1 MGRGRRFCPP
11 HRACVNAWRD
21 ASGRGG
27 ESVRSKSIPELDPT
41 LVEHR
46 RIWETKPAL
55 RVIYA
60 DYHRRLLNAC
70 PRGLV
75 LDIGGGSAHVKHYR
89 GDVISADILP
99 FPGIDVVC
107 DAHVLPFAEGQFSGI
122 VMLDVLHHLERPI
135 DFLSEAARVLRPDG
149 VLAMIEPGMTT
160 LSYPFYRYM
169 HQEPAD
175 LGADPFEAA
184 GSRSGKDPWDS
195 NQAIPTL
202 LFARKRNVSQ
212 VLRRVPNLEL
222 VNLDWLSVLAYPLS
236 GGFKKWSLLP
246 AGVAEWLI
254 RIEDSLPW
262 AVRQHAA
269 FRLFVIL
276 KRVAH

>member
-1 MGRGRRFCPP
+1 
-11 HRACVNAWRD
+11 
-21 ASGRGG
+21 
-27 ESVRSKSIPELDPT
+27 
-41 LVEHR
+41 
-46 RIWETKPAL
+46 

-107 DAHVLPFAEGQFSGI
+107 DAHALPFAEGSFSGI
-122 VMLDVLHHLERPI
+122 VMLDVLHHLERPV
-135 DFLSEAARVLRPDG
+135 DFLREAARVLRPRG

-160 LSYPFYRYM
+160 LSYPFYRYL

-175 LGADPFEAA
+175 LRADPFKPV
-184 GSRSGKDPWDS
+184 STRSDKDPWDS

-202 LFARKRNVSQ
+202 LFAREANASE
-212 VLRRVPNLEL
+212 VLRQVPSIQLVCLE
-222 VNLDWLSVLAYPLS
+222 WLSVIAYP
-236 GGFKKWSLLP
+236 
-246 AGVAEWLI
+246 
-254 RIEDSLPW
+254 
-262 AVRQHAA
+262 
-269 FRLFVIL
+269 
-276 KRVAH
+276 

>member
-1 MGRGRRFCPP
+1 M
-11 HRACVNAWRD
+11 
-21 ASGRGG
+21 S
-27 ESVRSKSIPELDPT
+27 SKAISELDPT

-55 RVIYA
+55 RIIYA

-107 DAHVLPFAEGQFSGI
+107 DAHVLPFAEGSLSGI
-122 VMLDVLHHLERPI
+122 VMLDVLHHLERPVN
-135 DFLSEAARVLRPDG
+135 FLREAARVLRPGG

-175 LGADPFEAA
+175 LRADPFKPANRR
-184 GSRSGKDPWDS
+184 GDKDPWDS

-202 LFARKRNVSQ
+202 LFARERNASEV
-212 VLRRVPNLEL
+212 RRQVPNLKL
-222 VNLDWLSVLAYPLS
+222 VSLEWLSVVAYPLS
-236 GGFKKWSLLP
+236 GGFKPWCLVP
-246 AGVAEWLI
+246 AGAAEWLI
-254 RIEDSLPW
+254 RMEDHLPR
-262 AVRQHAA
+262 AVRQFGA
-269 FRLFVIL
+269 FRLFAVL
-276 KRVAH
+276 ERTNRP

>member
-1 MGRGRRFCPP
+1 M
-11 HRACVNAWRD
+11 
-21 ASGRGG
+21 
-27 ESVRSKSIPELDPT
+27 RSNSIPELDPT

-107 DAHVLPFAEGQFSGI
+107 DAHVLPFAEGSLSGI
-122 VMLDVLHHLERPI
+122 VMLDVLHHLERPVN
-135 DFLSEAARVLRPDG
+135 FLREAARVLRPGG

-175 LGADPFEAA
+175 LRADPFKPANRR
-184 GSRSGKDPWDS
+184 GDKDPWDS

-202 LFARKRNVSQ
+202 LFARERNASEV
-212 VLRRVPNLEL
+212 RRQVPNLKL
-222 VNLDWLSVLAYPLS
+222 VSLEWLSVVAYPLS
-236 GGFKKWSLLP
+236 GGFKPWCLVP
-246 AGVAEWLI
+246 AGAAEWLI
-254 RIEDSLPW
+254 RMEDHLPR
-262 AVRQHAA
+262 AVRQFGA
-269 FRLFVIL
+269 FRLFAVL
-276 KRVAH
+276 ERTNRP